1 MKIKLTES
9 KLKQIV
15 AESVKKVLNERTTDS
30 NTEELWEMLKMTIGT
45 ETMLDCI
52 YAWASA
58 DEIEQW
64 IKWFE
69 EEGYFG
75 EY

>member
-1 MKIKLTES
+1 LIGKPKFIKYNAL
-9 KLKQIV
+9 LDI
-15 AESVKKVLNERTTDS
+15 N
-30 NTEELWEMLKMTIGT
+30 EELWKKLEMTIGA